1 MYYLRKIIRGK
12 WPAEGTIAQATLR
25 DIPADTVLAELQ
37 TDKNKLS
44 VWKIENDQDLLDA
57 FVALGSNSVS
67 IGTIDAVKIDADC
80 ISDLKLDNEKGDT
93 PTIGINEKHR
103 NITELNYSTLGDVI
117 NSIIL
122 GIRSDGGYV
131 RKTKGEMK
139 RLLVEAYRTNRLIM
153 DQLAPNMKNS
163 ILMEADRLNG
173 N

>member
-1 MYYLRKIIRGK
+1 M
-12 WPAEGTIAQATLR
+12 
-25 DIPADTVLAELQ
+25 
-37 TDKNKLS
+37 
-44 VWKIENDQDLLDA
+44 
-57 FVALGSNSVS
+57 S